1 MLPNQFLSNGCLGCS
16 IKYSSCTDKF
26 KREGTSDS
34 FRCLMCV
41 ERQDENETAEDPAK
55 FRETRSCFSQ
65 QNDDMAISQTSHL
78 WTRAEDDQLTRLVDK
93 YGLRCWASIAK
104 RLHNRK
110 GKQCRDRWINHLQ
123 PDIRRGEWTSQEEQ
137 ILVDGHMHLGSRW
150 AALAKLLP
158 GRPENAIKNHWHATM
173 RCKGNTRNSR
183 SSFIP
188 EKTEVLKKYQDSLK
202 LKSTRSSDNVQNSKH
217 FSLPIPLST
226 SDDQETCISSEVSN
240 SNASDCISQAISD
253 ANMRNSIEVNDFTR
267 SAENQNMP
275 LLPPVNLMF
284 PIKFKQDSQDARANG
299 IHQLDMVYGQDPCHQ
314 MPLPV
319 ETFGYFST
327 DVKDFTRQLCDS
339 VKTEYDNSLSHSS
352 TSEFL
357 SSNRASPNPF
367 FNIGFIDSVKNDFGI
382 SAVAQDQDLN
392 EFFCRGQ
399 ATCNTDM
406 ESDFPLQMPP
416 DVYMF

>member
-1 MLPNQFLSNGCLGCS
+1 MKMKPLRIQLNFEKPEAALASKTTIWQYLRLRICGLGLKMTNSPDWSTNMDFAVGLQSLSD
-16 IKYSSCTDKF
+16 CTTEK
-26 KREGTSDS
+26 
-34 FRCLMCV
+34 
-41 ERQDENETAEDPAK
+41 ENSAVIVGLTICNP
-55 FRETRSCFSQ
+55 
-65 QNDDMAISQTSHL
+65 ISGEES
-78 WTRAEDDQLTRLVDK
+78 
-93 YGLRCWASIAK
+93 GLLKKNKS
-104 RLHNRK
+104 
-110 GKQCRDRWINHLQ
+110 
-123 PDIRRGEWTSQEEQ
+123 
-137 ILVDGHMHLGSRW
+137 LVDGHMHLGSRW

-367 FNIGFIDSVKNDFGI
+367 FNVGFIDSVKNDFGI